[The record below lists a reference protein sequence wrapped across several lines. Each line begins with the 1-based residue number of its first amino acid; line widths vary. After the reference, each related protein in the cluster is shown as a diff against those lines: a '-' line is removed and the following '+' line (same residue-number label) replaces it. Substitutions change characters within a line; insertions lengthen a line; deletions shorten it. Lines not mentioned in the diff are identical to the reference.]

1 MKKIFSILF
10 IVPYLM
16 FSQDSLSLSKA
27 IENGLQKNYDIRLT
41 LKNVE
46 INKIFN
52 NWGGAGKLP
61 QVNVNIG
68 QNNSISDQRNNPI
81 SFAPFLFLSNDVSG
95 SLSVNWTI
103 FNGFGVKANKKK
115 LEQLEIQSENT
126 ATLAIENTIHG
137 IILAYYQ
144 AKIQKERPRHG
155 SNIISKLPPN
165 DSNSRIIPQ

>member
-52 NWGGAGKLP
+52 NSGK
-61 QVNVNIG
+61 
-68 QNNSISDQRNNPI
+68 
-81 SFAPFLFLSNDVSG
+81 
-95 SLSVNWTI
+95 
-103 FNGFGVKANKKK
+103 
-115 LEQLEIQSENT
+115 
-126 ATLAIENTIHG
+126 
-137 IILAYYQ
+137 ILASLNSLDSMFFDTITYLPWIKDVLYEEE
-144 AKIQKERPRHG
+144 K
-155 SNIISKLPPN
+155 NITTALIFLMV
-165 DSNSRIIPQ
+165 